1 MMTVVNLGTV
11 SATGTATS
19 INVADRNRL
28 ATPVNSGVVQV
39 AGNTN
44 YVFTLEGSCDNSN
57 WVSIATGVA
66 GGSARS
72 VVMMPWMR
80 ANCTTTAT
88 GSATIFVTF

>member
-1 MMTVVNLGTV
+1 MMNVVSLGTV
-11 SATGTATS
+11 SATGTATA

-39 AGNTN
+39 TGNAS
-44 YVFTLEGSCDNSN
+44 YVVTLEGSCDNSN
-57 WVSIATGVA
+57 WVTIASGVTG
-66 GGSARS
+66 GQARS

-88 GSATIFVTF
+88 GSATIYITF